1 MIELQHICR
10 TFMLGDQAVHAL
22 DDINLTIGAG
32 EYLSVMGPSGSGK
45 STLLNVLGLLDQPDS
60 GHYRLDNVDTTTL
73 SEPQRAQYR
82 RDHIGFVFQSYHLVG
97 RLSARE
103 NIELPLIL
111 AGIPPRQRQPRVD
124 DMLQQLG
131 LMERADHLPNQ
142 LSGGQ
147 RQRVAIGRAIIL
159 KPRVLLADEPTGNL
173 DTKSGADVIRVL
185 EELNQQGITLLVVT
199 HDPSLGQR
207 ARRRIRMVDG
217 RIESDQ
223 AVNPASSG
231 GT

>member
-22 DDINLTIGAG
+22 DDINLQIDAG
-32 EYLSVMGPSGSGK
+32 EYISVMGPSGSGK
-45 STLLNVLGLLDQPDS
+45 STLLNVLGLLDQPDQ

-73 SEPQRAQYR
+73 SEPERARYR

-103 NIELPLIL
+103 NVELPLIL
-111 AGIPPRQRQPRVD
+111 AGIPPKQRRPLVD
-124 DMLQQLG
+124 DMLQRLG
-131 LMERADHLPNQ
+131 LLERADHLPNQ

-173 DTKSGADVIRVL
+173 DTKSGADVIHVL

-223 AVNPASSG
+223 VYNGNGA
-231 GT
+231 